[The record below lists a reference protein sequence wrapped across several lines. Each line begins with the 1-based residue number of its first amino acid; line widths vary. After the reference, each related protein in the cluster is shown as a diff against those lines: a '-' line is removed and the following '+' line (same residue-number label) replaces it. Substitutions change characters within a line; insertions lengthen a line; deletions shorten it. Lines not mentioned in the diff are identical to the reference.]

1 MHPDSSRKLALKA
14 VVNQTFCQ
22 VCGQESHGAH
32 FGAITCRACAAFFR
46 RVAAGANFEV
56 KCKDGRGRCKI
67 LTNGRSCCKKC
78 RLKKCKDIGMDIQN
92 FQFNRD
98 SFATSTKVAP
108 SLSTFLGRPEFLLS
122 CSPGTSASTS
132 QNKFIDLSPFIKNC
146 KQVLMD
152 DRKIPLAP
160 GKTRLQKL
168 SSSLDFEISANN
180 KKKKTDLRK
189 VSTLGFSEAIQIF
202 ENELLMT
209 SKWLAHFEEFH
220 DLGNDF
226 KVAGHLLNQNLF
238 NFQFKFLECT
248 WNIWN
253 RLERVARTAALLRDQ
268 KISNGKGNEI
278 ILARNCVIDLRTVKF
293 EVEWFTN
300 YSLSEISYFIEGVG
314 DWSMNKPLQ
323 AIIDFNPTEIELN
336 FMLAQISLTCA
347 SKQMDSQYQ
356 ETIDNLQKLIAD

>member
-1 MHPDSSRKLALKA
+1 
-14 VVNQTFCQ
+14 
-22 VCGQESHGAH
+22 
-32 FGAITCRACAAFFR
+32 
-46 RVAAGANFEV
+46 
-56 KCKDGRGRCKI
+56 
-67 LTNGRSCCKKC
+67 
-78 RLKKCKDIGMDIQN
+78 
-92 FQFNRD
+92 
-98 SFATSTKVAP
+98 
-108 SLSTFLGRPEFLLS
+108 
-122 CSPGTSASTS
+122 
-132 QNKFIDLSPFIKNC
+132 
-146 KQVLMD
+146 MD

-300 YSLSEISYFIEGVG
+300 YSLSEIS
-314 DWSMNKPLQ
+314 
-323 AIIDFNPTEIELN
+323 
-336 FMLAQISLTCA
+336 
-347 SKQMDSQYQ
+347 
-356 ETIDNLQKLIAD
+356 